1 MSHARRN
8 TRIGVLLAAAAEA
21 LLWGVVTF
29 RGDLLPRPRDP
40 AGFHFFFLFC
50 VLPAAGLALWGRGIN
65 VAIGLVIF
73 TAFVYV
79 STVLAGFIS
88 G

>member
-1 MSHARRN
+1 MSDARRN
-8 TRIGVLLAAAAEA
+8 TRIGILVAAAAEA
-21 LLWGVVTF
+21 LFWGVVTF
-29 RGDLLPRPRDP
+29 RGDLLPRELDP

-50 VLPAAGLALWGRGIN
+50 VLPAGGLALWGRGIN

-73 TAFVYV
+73 TAFVYG

-88 G
+88 N